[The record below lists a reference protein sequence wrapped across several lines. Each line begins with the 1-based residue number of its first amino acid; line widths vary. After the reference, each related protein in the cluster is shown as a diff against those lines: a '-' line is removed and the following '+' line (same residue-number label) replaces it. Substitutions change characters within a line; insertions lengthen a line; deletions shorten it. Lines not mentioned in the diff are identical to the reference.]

1 MSYGFPPR
9 SAQIADLQQKVLD
22 ADNEG
27 RLKQRWD
34 NITTMVEAKCA
45 LKVLM
50 SEVRH
55 ELICVLLNCKLISL
69 KSFQCLENNVILSL
83 LAYLVS

>member
-1 MSYGFPPR
+1 MFYR

-34 NITTMVEAKCA
+34 SITSIVDAKCA
-45 LKVLM
+45 LKLLM
-50 SEVRH
+50 SEV
-55 ELICVLLNCKLISL
+55 ST
-69 KSFQCLENNVILSL
+69 
-83 LAYLVS
+83 LVSFGKWDTISFCVERKRSRQNA